1 MNAIKEILLN
11 GGCITAAHH
20 QELKNDFPNLIVCIK
35 WGQAQRE
42 LTSLKHLDSM
52 IAMGEARGD
61 YVREVFIPVG
71 PLHKL
76 RSVFG
81 VTEEDQRAYYQEL
94 EMQQNLSG
102 LS

>member
-1 MNAIKEILLN
+1 MNILKEIILS
-11 GGCITAAHH
+11 GGYITAAHH
-20 QELKNDFPNLIVCIK
+20 QELKNDFPNLMVCIK

-42 LTSLKHLDSM
+42 VTSLKYLDSV
-52 IAMGEARGD
+52 IVAGEARGD